1 MVKKKTSV
9 RLNERRLVDADYLTR
24 KYEDVFG
31 GSRRSL
37 INHIAKKIIAG
48 DYDWIEDYK
57 KEERTTI
64 HIDKELM
71 DKVGEIAKEKGYGRG
86 SYLIEEV
93 IMKEKVRQTRG
104 KNKEYYEEI
113 FGLIGVDEN
122 DRKEDSTT

>member
-9 RLNERRLVDADYLTR
+9 RLNERRLVDADYLSR

-48 DYDWIEDYK
+48 DYDWIEDYR

-64 HIDKELM
+64 HIDKDLM

-104 KNKEYYEEI
+104 KNKEYYEQI
-113 FGLIGVDEN
+113 FGLIGVGDN
-122 DRKEDSTT
+122 DRKEDKTT

>member
-9 RLNERRLVDADYLTR
+9 RLNERRLVDADYLSR

-37 INHIAKKIIAG
+37 VNHIAKKIIAG

-64 HIDKELM
+64 HIDKDLM
-71 DKVGEIAKEKGYGRG
+71 DKVCEIAKEKGYGRG

-104 KNKEYYEEI
+104 KNKEYYEQI
-113 FGLIGVDEN
+113 FGLIGVDDN
-122 DRKEDSTT
+122 DRKENTTT

>member
-9 RLNERRLVDADYLTR
+9 RLSERRLVDADYLTR

-31 GSRRSL
+31 RSRRSL

-64 HIDKELM
+64 HIDKDLM

-113 FGLIGVDEN
+113 FGLIGVNGN
-122 DRKEDSTT
+122 DRKDDTTT

>member
-9 RLNERRLVDADYLTR
+9 RLSERRLVDADYLSR

-48 DYDWIEDYK
+48 DYDWIEDYR

-64 HIDKELM
+64 HIDKDLM

-104 KNKEYYEEI
+104 KNKGYYEQI
-113 FGLIGVDEN
+113 FGLIGVDDN
-122 DRKEDSTT
+122 DRKEDTTT

>member
-9 RLNERRLVDADYLTR
+9 RLNERRLVDADYLSR

-64 HIDKELM
+64 HIDKDLM
-71 DKVGEIAKEKGYGRG
+71 DKVGEIAKKKGYGRG

-122 DRKEDSTT
+122 DGKDDKTT